1 MSRAARPVLSALLVV
16 LVVLAGC
23 GGLTGTPTDTAPSP
37 TAPPTP
43 SPTPTAS
50 PTPTPP
56 PTPTEVEVDAP
67 TLNVTGGDP
76 PVDPGR
82 VFAITQRVLGT
93 NLTTYPDIVIQRPEE
108 VPFFAERAPVFYR
121 LLGLTFDRAGVETA
135 AYVRGPETVYVNER
149 ILNRTVLV
157 EYTLVHEYTHVVQH
171 RTGVYRGLRRV
182 VGAAT
187 DGEAVRTAVVEGAA
201 IYTADTYWQRHLQ
214 RNVRPA
220 DDIAQAYRN
229 ATGGTWYVVAQY
241 HLGYRYV
248 DAEIDSPADLPE
260 VYDDPPRTSEEV
272 VHRLPP
278 GSEPPANLPVNVSG
292 ETREWFEVP
301 SRTRMGELFVRAVLR
316 TELSETAAARGA
328 DGWGNDALATF
339 SDESGV
345 KRGYV
350 WVLRWDDAANATE
363 FEDAFRAYLD
373 ARATREGDLW
383 HNDSTAY
390 RLERIGDR
398 TAVVYIGKPDFV
410 TNATAT
416 VTDGGTVEVRPPSG

>member
-1 MSRAARPVLSALLVV
+1 VSRAARPALPALLVL

-67 TLNVTGGDP
+67 TLNVSGGDL

-93 NLTTYPDIVIQRPEE
+93 NLTTYPDVVIQRPEE
-108 VPFFAERAPVFYR
+108 VPFFAERAPAFYR
-121 LLGLTFDRAGVETA
+121 LLGLTFDRQGVETA
-135 AYVRGPETVYVNER
+135 AYVRGPETVYVNDR

-171 RTGVYRGLRRV
+171 RIDVYRDLRV
-182 VGAAT
+182 VGAST
-187 DGEAVRTAVVEGAA
+187 DAKSVRTAVIEGAA
-201 IYTADTYWQRHLQ
+201 VYAADTYWQRHIQ
-214 RNVRPA
+214 QDQRPA
-220 DDIAQAYRN
+220 DDIAQVYDDAN
-229 ATGGTWYVVAQY
+229 GATWYVAAQY

-248 DAEIDSPADLPE
+248 DASIDSPADLPR
-260 VYDDPPRTSEEV
+260 VYDDPPRTSEEL

-278 GSEPPANLPVNVSG
+278 GSEPPADLPVNVSG

-328 DGWGNDALATF
+328 DGWGNDALITF
-339 SDESGV
+339 SGESGA

-363 FEDAFRAYLD
+363 FEDAFRGYLD

-383 HNDSTAY
+383 RNNSTAY
-390 RLERIGDR
+390 GLERIGDR
-398 TAVVYIGKPDFV
+398 TAVAYVGKPDFV
-410 TNATAT
+410 TNATAK
-416 VTDGGTVEVRPPSG
+416 VTDGGTVAVRPPS